1 MVRRNLR
8 RSVAAMAALALVA
21 AACGGDD
28 AEEPEGDDTEV
39 EDTEDGAE
47 EEAGS
52 EEPAEDDA
60 AGEDAEEEAAGIE
73 GCAIEDLALLEA
85 GQLTVGTGDPVFP
98 PWMLNDDPA
107 GGEGFENGIVYAL
120 AEELGFAEE
129 DVVWVGQTFEEA
141 IAPGTKP
148 YDFAI
153 QQISVTEDREEI
165 VDFSMVY
172 YQPDKAL
179 LALPDSP
186 VVGATSLEEL
196 VDAEW
201 GATLGTTDLD
211 YIENI
216 IGAEGVAVFDDQATT
231 FQALLGGNIDATVI
245 SFPTALFATAVQI
258 PEAQIVASLPADPND
273 TGHGLLF
280 EDGNPL
286 VDCIDQGLERIIDAG
301 VVEAL
306 TEEYLIGDAD
316 VVEITG

>member
-28 AEEPEGDDTEV
+28 TDEPEVDDTEV
-39 EDTEDGAE
+39 EDTEDEDDAD
-47 EEAGS
+47 
-52 EEPAEDDA
+52 DDA
-60 AGEDAEEEAAGIE
+60 AGDEGDEEAAGIP
-73 GCAIEDLALLEA
+73 GCAIADLELLEA

-153 QQISVTEDREEI
+153 QQISVTEDRQEI

-186 VVGATSLEEL
+186 VIGATTLEEL
-196 VDAEW
+196 VDANW

-216 IGAEGVAVFDDQATT
+216 IGAENVAVFDDQATT
-231 FQALLGGNIDATVI
+231 FQALLGGNIDATVVA
-245 SFPTALFATAVQI
+245 FPTALFATAVQI
-258 PEAQIVASLPADPND
+258 PEADIVASLPADPND

-280 EDGNPL
+280 ELGNPL
-286 VDCIDQGLERIIDAG
+286 VDCVNQGLERIIERG
-301 VVEAL
+301 VIEAL
-306 TEEYLIGDAD
+306 IDEYLIGDAD

>member
-21 AACGGDD
+21 AACGDD
-28 AEEPEGDDTEV
+28 EPEVDDTEV
-39 EDTEDGAE
+39 EDTEDAETDDSDETDETDDATE
-47 EEAGS
+47 EE
-52 EEPAEDDA
+52 
-60 AGEDAEEEAAGIE
+60 AEEEAAGIP
-73 GCAIEDLALLEA
+73 GCAIEDLNLLEA
-85 GQLTVGTGDPVFP
+85 GKLTVGTGDPVFP

-120 AEELGFAEE
+120 AEELGFAYD

-153 QQISVTEDREEI
+153 QQISVTEERQEI

-179 LALPDSP
+179 LALPDST
-186 VVGATSLEEL
+186 VVGATTLEEL
-196 VDAEW
+196 RDANW
-201 GATLGTTDLD
+201 GATIGTTDLD

-216 IGAEGVAVFDDQATT
+216 IGAENVAVFNDQATT
-231 FQALLGGNIDATVI
+231 FQALLGGNIDATVVA
-245 SFPTALFATAVQI
+245 FPTALFATAVQI
-258 PEAQIVASLPADPND
+258 PEADIVASLPADPND

-280 EDGNPL
+280 ELGNPL
-286 VDCIDQGLERIIDAG
+286 VDCVDQGLERIIERG
-301 VVEAL
+301 VIEAL
-306 TEEYLIGDAD
+306 IDEYLIGDAD

>member
-21 AACGGDD
+21 AACGSDDEPEVDDTDEVEESEEEPEED
-28 AEEPEGDDTEV
+28 AEEPADDDVAE
-39 EDTEDGAE
+39 EDT
-47 EEAGS
+47 
-52 EEPAEDDA
+52 
-60 AGEDAEEEAAGIE
+60 EEEAAGIA
-73 GCAIEDLALLEA
+73 GCAVEDLNLIEG
-85 GQLTVGTGDPVFP
+85 GQLTVATGDPVYP

-120 AEELGFAEE
+120 AEALGFAAA

-141 IAPGTKP
+141 IAPGAKS
-148 YDFAI
+148 YDFAV
-153 QQISVTEDREEI
+153 QQISVTEERQEI

-186 VVGATSLEEL
+186 VVGATTLEEL
-196 VDAEW
+196 RDANW

-231 FQALLGGNIDATVI
+231 FQALLGGNIDATVVA
-245 SFPTALFATAVQI
+245 FPTALFATAVQI
-258 PEAQIVASLPADPND
+258 PEADIDASLPADPND

-280 EDGNPL
+280 ELGNPL
-286 VDCIDQGLERIIDAG
+286 VDCIDQGLEQIIADGVIDA
-301 VVEAL
+301 L
-306 TEEYLIGDAD
+306 IDEYLIGDAE